1 MTDTGLPARID
12 AVRRFSRFYTRQIGA
27 LEEGLL
33 KTPFSLTEARVMYE
47 LGQRGTATA
56 TELGQELGLDAGYL
70 SRILRGFHERGL
82 LDRRPSE
89 TDARQTRLSLTEAG
103 RAAFAGLDAA
113 SRRDIGAMLGTLP
126 IPQQEQLVNAMRTIE
141 SVLDAGPQPAAPYV
155 LREARADDMEWV
167 IRRHRELYT
176 EEYGWGETFAK
187 VVADSAAAIGRA
199 LGSERAVG
207 WIAEVRGENAGC
219 VFLTRESEEDAKLR
233 LLLVDPA
240 ARGLGI
246 GARLVDECIRFAR
259 EAAYRRITLFTN
271 EVLLTARRIYA
282 DRGFR
287 VVHRERQDEFF
298 GHAFVAETWELD
310 L

>member
-1 MTDTGLPARID
+1 MTDTAIAERIE

-33 KTPFSLTEARVMYE
+33 RTPFSLTEARVMYE
-47 LGQRGTATA
+47 LGQRTTTTA
-56 TELGQELGLDAGYL
+56 TELGTELGLDAGYL

-89 TDARQTRLSLTEAG
+89 TDARQTRLSLTDAG

-113 SRRDIGAMLGTLP
+113 SRRDIGAMLGTLS
-126 IPQQEQLVNAMRTIE
+126 IRDQEQLVNAMRTIE
-141 SVLDAGPQPAAPYV
+141 SVLGAAPDAVPYV
-155 LREARADDMEWV
+155 IREARAEDMDWV
-167 IRRHRELYT
+167 VRRHRELYT
-176 EEYGWGETFAK
+176 QEYGWGETFAGL
-187 VVADSAAAIGRA
+187 VAQSAAAIGRELGSGRA
-199 LGSERAVG
+199 LG
-207 WIAEVRGENAGC
+207 WMAEVGGEPAGC
-219 VFLTRESEEDAKLR
+219 VFLTRESEDVAKLR
-233 LLLVDPA
+233 LLLVDPT

-246 GARLVDECIRFAR
+246 GGRLVDECIRSAR
-259 EAAYRRITLFTN
+259 EAGHRRITLWTN
-271 EVLLTARRIYA
+271 EILLAARRIYA

-287 VVHRERQDEFF
+287 VVHRERQDEVF